1 MNDIVEAAVPMDGI
15 VETTIP
21 MNDIIEIESIYLEY
35 ENDMDLYESY
45 MPFFTQG
52 GLFFRTDELYEMGT
66 ELILHIILPDSLES
80 SSVKAQV
87 SWLTPDGAQ
96 SGNDMGVGVSF
107 IEDIDNINQQIE
119 NTIALHLKSHTPTL
133 SM

>member
-1 MNDIVEAAVPMDGI
+1 M
-15 VETTIP
+15 
-21 MNDIIEIESIYLEY
+21 ESIYLEY

-66 ELILHIILPDSLES
+66 ELTLHVILPDSLEPAC
-80 SSVKAQV
+80 VKTQV
-87 SWLTPDGAQ
+87 SWVTPHDTQ
-96 SGNDMGVGVSF
+96 NGNDMGIGVSF

-119 NTIALHLKSHTPTL
+119 KTIARLLGSHTPTL